1 MPGAAGQQ
9 APPRARPGT
18 HFVRDAASLWVVG
31 PAPAA
36 ALVPPA
42 AGAWTPRLHRA
53 RPGAGARELSCGAVR
68 MRSCARR
75 RRRGARA
82 PGRRRAGEWPARG
95 PGGCRAGSG
104 AGPGGGVLRG
114 WARVPGGGLAPAG
127 GCARGAGEK
136 LEQAS
141 GKVPAGLRVCAGV
154 GWWGAVPAH
163 PVWAAFSFPCGVV

>member
-18 HFVRDAASLWVVG
+18 HFVRDAASLRVMG

-42 AGAWTPRLHRA
+42 AGAWTPRLHGA
-53 RPGAGARELSCGAVR
+53 RPGAGARELSCGAVP
-68 MRSCARR
+68 MRSCAR

-95 PGGCRAGSG
+95 PGGAGGPVGLGTSPGRWSCARGRLRAGSG
-104 AGPGGGVLRG
+104 KEAGTSTREGP
-114 WARVPGGGLAPAG
+114 
-127 GCARGAGEK
+127 RGAARLCRSRLVGGRPGPPR
-136 LEQAS
+136 L
-141 GKVPAGLRVCAGV
+141 GRV
-154 GWWGAVPAH
+154 
-163 PVWAAFSFPCGVV
+163 FFPLWCS

>member
-95 PGGCRAGSG
+95 PGGRRAGSG
-104 AGPGGGVLRG
+104 AGPGGGSCGAGHESREVVLRPREA
-114 WARVPGGGLAPAG
+114 ARGERERSWNKRPGRSPRGCASVQESAGGGPSRPTPSGPRFLSLA
-127 GCARGAGEK
+127 
-136 LEQAS
+136 
-141 GKVPAGLRVCAGV
+141 V
-154 GWWGAVPAH
+154 
-163 PVWAAFSFPCGVV
+163 